1 MLASGLRFIIRAAAG
16 ALVAAVLFSA
26 LSINQA
32 QAATVDEFLANP
44 TAVMAQYPN
53 GGADFISLVRDVA
66 TSHPEALATITGLIS
81 SASADQQGAIGSGL
95 GQAYTAMLTSN
106 PTYAASIQSAIGAS
120 SSSDAQTAYSGAT
133 GNVSTAST
141 SGPGAGGAGG
151 GGGGGSGG
159 PAGGSGFGGT
169 PSGGSNSGSGGTT
182 NGSGSSQTTSGTFTG
197 GGGSVTGTTTSSGT
211 TTSVSPHG

>member
-26 LSINQA
+26 ISTNQA
-32 QAATVDEFLANP
+32 QAATVDQFLANP

-66 TSHPEALATITGLIS
+66 TSHPEALATITALLS
-81 SASADQQGAIGSGL
+81 SGSADQQAAIGSGL
-95 GQAYTAMLTSN
+95 GQAYTAMLTAN

-141 SGPGAGGAGG
+141 SGPGAGG

-159 PAGGSGFGGT
+159 PTGGSGSGGSG
-169 PSGGSNSGSGGTT
+169 PSGGSNSGSGST
-182 NGSGSSQTTSGTFTG
+182 NGSGSSQTNSGTFTG
-197 GGGSVTGTTTSSGT
+197 GGGSVSGTTSSSG
-211 TTSVSPHG
+211 SVSPRG